1 MQRKGHPVLRVFFN
15 WDSLHT
21 RLNSHYKARSYKK
34 KKDKKRKEEST
45 AKRCLPIRSLVKGKH
60 SIGREFQSS
69 CARNEMV
76 DIDVL
81 ETSRK
86 SGRKIMQ
93 SIRITSRLSLR
104 KRKWDQLSQFW
115 RTSTKIPHFHNEA
128 SVQEKQQVKGQQSCI
143 LICLFVGKSMGTET
157 TKWSEFH
164 SGEKDIVEQ
173 IIVSEEI
180 NKSKRASLWE
190 SGI

>member
-1 MQRKGHPVLRVFFN
+1 MRVFFN

-104 KRKWDQLSQFW
+104 KRKWDQLSQF
-115 RTSTKIPHFHNEA
+115 
-128 SVQEKQQVKGQQSCI
+128 
-143 LICLFVGKSMGTET
+143 
-157 TKWSEFH
+157 
-164 SGEKDIVEQ
+164 
-173 IIVSEEI
+173 
-180 NKSKRASLWE
+180 
-190 SGI
+190 